1 MNKRRFLLLSRAG
14 QSQASTYDDE
24 QENGKDSSSTNYVME
39 VMENEPFRNVLSV
52 DQIKSLL
59 LAIDISDPEWYCK

>member
-39 VMENEPFRNVLSV
+39 VIENEPFRNVLSV
-52 DQIKSLL
+52 D
-59 LAIDISDPEWYCK
+59 